1 MTPKAPDLAKALVS
15 PMPLHL
21 SVSVPSLFA
30 WAVGMI
36 VTWALLLLLAQLLR
50 DTVMGRL
57 LLFVVPVYLIQG
69 LAFLL
74 IMLIYT
80 GTPSIVRVTM
90 RNMLIGFAWGAAFDA
105 LIAIFWL
112 CLIFRWQCAD
122 RETRSPLFRPT
133 VIRKNMS
140 SRPVVRLRPT
150 RNTEP
155 RYRITGNKPMRTR
168 ARKSLPKR
176 TSRMS

>member
-1 MTPKAPDLAKALVS
+1 MTKKAPDLAKTLVS
-15 PMPLHL
+15 PIPFHL
-21 SVSVPSLFA
+21 PFSVPSLFA
-30 WAVGMI
+30 CVVGMI
-36 VTWALLLLLAQLLR
+36 VAWALLLLLAQLLR
-50 DTVMGRL
+50 DTVMGRWV
-57 LLFVVPVYLIQG
+57 LFVVPISLIQAM
-69 LAFLL
+69 AFLL
-74 IMLIYT
+74 LTLIYT
-80 GTPSIVRVTM
+80 SAPIVSVTM
-90 RNMLIGFAWGAAFDA
+90 RDMLIGLLWGAAFDG
-105 LIAIFWL
+105 LILLLWF

-176 TSRMS
+176 RRL